1 MRSKSFLTMAAAVLL
16 AGGLAGGLF
25 TDRALATTW
34 QNETL
39 LRSFATLLQVVQE
52 NYYEETEPDQL
63 VEGAITGMLRTLD
76 PHSTYLNIKA
86 YRSMREEQQ
95 GSFSGLGI
103 VIQKLGRDRPL
114 TVISPI
120 DGTPAA
126 RLGIRAG
133 DIISR
138 INGEATEGLTSS
150 EAVEQLR
157 GPKGTDVHITIVRP
171 GFSEPL
177 EFTIT
182 RDTIPTESVVNPYMI
197 DAETGYIKI
206 RNFTQTTDRELQTA
220 MDGLKQKG
228 MTRLVLDLRGNPGG
242 LLDQAVSV
250 ADKFIERGKKLV
262 YTRGRIQGS
271 NKDYYATDEATYPDL
286 PLVVLVNRGSASASE
301 IVAGAIQDHDRGLI
315 VGETTWGKGL
325 VQSVFP
331 LSRNNA
337 LALTTA
343 KYYTPSGR
351 LIQRDYESLED
362 YVAYRTDENYRP
374 SYDSNSKKYT
384 DAGRTVYGGGGIA
397 PDFEVELREPTE
409 FITRMYRVSAFFRF
423 AVEYLTRNPQ
433 VTERMQV
440 DDKLLEAFRT
450 FLVAQEIPY
459 EESDLVD
466 DREDI
471 GMFIKSEVLS
481 AKFGLTYGDR
491 VRNEYDAQVRK
502 ALTLFPQARDL
513 ALLAGQAAGP
523 GVEQSDR
530 P

>member
-1 MRSKSFLTMAAAVLL
+1 MRSKSFITLTAVVLVVGTL
-16 AGGLAGGLF
+16 AGGSF
-25 TDRALATTW
+25 SRRAFADDW
-34 QNETL
+34 ESEEFI
-39 LRSFATLLQVVQE
+39 RSFATILQVVQD
-52 NYYEETEPDQL
+52 NYYEPVEPDVL
-63 VEGAITGMLRTLD
+63 VEGAINGMLRTLD
-76 PHSTYLNIKA
+76 PHSHYLNIKA

-138 INGEATEGLTSS
+138 INGEGTDGISS
-150 EAVEQLR
+150 NEAVERLR
-157 GPKGTDVHITIVRP
+157 GPKGSDVHITIVRP

-177 EFTIT
+177 EFTVT
-182 RDTIPTESVVNPYMI
+182 RDTIPTESVVNPYI
-197 DAETGYIKI
+197 IEPGTAYLKI
-206 RNFTQTTDRELQTA
+206 RNFTQTTDRELQRA
-220 MDGLKQKG
+220 LEDLEDQG
-228 MTRLVLDLRGNPGG
+228 MQRLILDLRGNPGG
-242 LLDQAVSV
+242 LLDQAVAV
-250 ADKFIERGKKLV
+250 TDKFLDRGKKLV

-271 NKDYYATDEATYPDL
+271 NKDYYASDEASYPDV
-286 PLVVLVNRGSASASE
+286 PLVILVNRGSASASE

-331 LSRNNA
+331 LTRNNA

-351 LIQRDYESLED
+351 LIQRDYESLEN
-362 YVAYRTDENYRP
+362 YVAYRTDENYEPAIDR
-374 SYDSNSKKYT
+374 SSRKFT

-397 PDFEVELREPTE
+397 PDFEVELREPSE
-409 FITRMYRVSAFFRF
+409 LITRMYRTSSFFRF
-423 AVEYLTRNPQ
+423 AVEYLTGHPD
-433 VTERMQV
+433 VTTGFDVNDEV
-440 DDKLLEAFRT
+440 LEEFRR
-450 FLVAQEIPY
+450 FLMTNEIPF
-459 EESDLVD
+459 EESELVE
-466 DREDI
+466 DREDVQ
-471 GMFIKSEVLS
+471 MFVKAEILS
-481 AKFGLTYGDR
+481 AKFGLVQGER
-491 VRNEYDAQVRK
+491 VRNASDDQVRK

-513 ALLAGQAAGP
+513 ALLADEP
-523 GVEQSDR
+523 GESLE